1 MNFELSIFDML
12 LSASNLEEKYYDIY
26 NSYNEIINTYKSNIL
41 SIGQIMRDKYSDF
54 QNKYPK
60 LFRKIIANQITTDF
74 LKNMTTIANNTIT
87 DKKRDIFQKANP
99 DLYNEIVQN
108 GVLNILNKIKKIRI
122 NITEYI
128 EGYKEDFQ
136 KEKEEKKSYFIQ
148 KYRPLLTNK
157 RYKGLLKG
165 WINETMPHDVTM
177 KLLASYD
184 KMQRSELSEQ
194 DAAAAYS
201 QHIVDEY
208 IKPGLSK

>member
-1 MNFELSIFDML
+1 MP

-26 NSYNEIINTYKSNIL
+26 NSYQEIVNTYKSNIL
-41 SIGQIMRDKYSDF
+41 SIGQVMKDKYSDF
-54 QNKYPK
+54 QNKYSK

-74 LKNMTTIANNTIT
+74 LKNMTAITDNTIT

-99 DLYNEIVQN
+99 VLYNEIVQN
-108 GVLNILNKIKKIRI
+108 GILDILNQIKKIRS

-165 WINETMPHDVTM
+165 WINETMPHDITI
-177 KLLASYD
+177 KLLSSYG
-184 KMQRSELSEQ
+184 KMQRNELSEQ
-194 DAAAAYS
+194 DAATAYS

>member
-1 MNFELSIFDML
+1 MP

-26 NSYNEIINTYKSNIL
+26 NSYQEIVNTYKSNIL
-41 SIGQIMRDKYSDF
+41 SIGQVMKDKYSDF
-54 QNKYPK
+54 QNKYSK

-74 LKNMTTIANNTIT
+74 LKNMTAIADNTIS

-99 DLYNEIVQN
+99 VLYNEIVQN
-108 GVLNILNKIKKIRI
+108 GILDILNQIKKIRT

-148 KYRPLLTNK
+148 KYRNLLTNK

-165 WINETMPHDVTM
+165 WINETMPHDVTL

-184 KMQRSELSEQ
+184 KMQRNELSEQ
-194 DAAAAYS
+194 DAATAYS

-208 IKPGLSK
+208 IKPGLQK

>member
-1 MNFELSIFDML
+1 MP

-26 NSYNEIINTYKSNIL
+26 NSYQEIVNLYKSNIL
-41 SIGQIMRDKYSDF
+41 SIGQVMKDKYSDF
-54 QNKYPK
+54 QNKYSK

-74 LKNMTTIANNTIT
+74 LKNITAIADNTIT

-108 GVLNILNKIKKIRI
+108 GILDILNQIKKIRT
-122 NITEYI
+122 NIKEYI

-148 KYRPLLTNK
+148 KYRSLLTNK
-157 RYKGLLKG
+157 RYKGLFKG
-165 WINETMPHDVTM
+165 WINETMPRDVTL

-184 KMQRSELSEQ
+184 KMQRNELSEQ
-194 DAAAAYS
+194 DAATAYS

-208 IKPGLSK
+208 IKPELN

>member
-1 MNFELSIFDML
+1 MP
-12 LSASNLEEKYYDIY
+12 LSASNLEEKYNDIY
-26 NSYNEIINTYKSNIL
+26 NSYHEIVNTYKSNIL
-41 SIGQIMRDKYSDF
+41 SIGQIMKDKYSDF
-54 QNKYPK
+54 QNKYSK

-74 LKNMTTIANNTIT
+74 LKNMTTIADNTIT

-108 GVLNILNKIKKIRI
+108 GVLNILNKIKKIRT

>member
-1 MNFELSIFDML
+1 MP

-26 NSYNEIINTYKSNIL
+26 NSYQEIVNTYKSNIL
-41 SIGQIMRDKYSDF
+41 SIGQVMKDKYDDF
-54 QNKYPK
+54 QNKYSK

-74 LKNMTTIANNTIT
+74 LKNMTTIADNTIT

-99 DLYNEIVQN
+99 VLYNEIVQN
-108 GVLNILNKIKKIRI
+108 GILDILNQIKKIRT

-165 WINETMPHDVTM
+165 WINETMPHDITL
-177 KLLASYD
+177 KLLASYG
-184 KMQRSELSEQ
+184 KMQRNELSEQ
-194 DAAAAYS
+194 DAATAYS